1 MVSGQQKA
9 QQNFE
14 FWKTILTDN
23 IFKQVVF
30 NGQLNRIKVTK
41 GIGCGKSALNQKKRS
56 QKNTQSTREGA
67 NKFQI

>member
-1 MVSGQQKA
+1 MASGQQKV

-14 FWKTILTDN
+14 TFEFWKATLTDN
-23 IFKQVVF
+23 NFKQIVF
-30 NGQLNRIKVTK
+30 NGQLNRIEVTK

-56 QKNTQSTREGA
+56 QKSTREGA